1 MKLRELMRIQAL
13 QISSSAMLAE
23 AAERMAVLGTDVLAV
38 VEDRRVIG
46 VVAQRDLEPQALPDD
61 VDPGITPVRSVMA
74 FGATCCSLEDDLG
87 KAIEI
92 IKTSHALRVIVLD
105 SQGMAVGALSAEDL
119 DSKAANRSHTRP
131 LMEGEDHES
140 PRD

>member
-1 MKLRELMRIQAL
+1 VKLRELMRIQAL
-13 QISSSAMLAE
+13 QISSSVMLAE

-38 VEDRRVIG
+38 VEDRRIIG

>member
-87 KAIEI
+87 KALEI
-92 IKTSHALRVIVLD
+92 IKNSHALRVIVLD